1 MEISDSIFEVLLE
14 NLAYSPNK
22 VFSHI
27 TIHNI
32 KIKEEPKETRLQNVK
47 HYLGWDHVTENGL

>member
-1 MEISDSIFEVLLE
+1 MKTMEISDSIFGVLLE
-14 NLAYSPNK
+14 NHAYSPSK

-32 KIKEEPKETRLQNVK
+32 KVKEELKETRLQNVK
-47 HYLGWDHVTENGL
+47 HYLG